1 MIFFF
6 FLLMANK
13 GEAASKG
20 TLNHVSRDPFFKIFY
35 FKIRTADRRK
45 KKKAFLNLRHP
56 KEGKLKVLK
65 ERMRIGTSGKDE
77 DKTQVWLTGHFMPM
91 KQPAL
96 RRALN
101 MQTSTPCSN
110 PSARTGGT
118 TEGQRAL
125 RADAAVSQQRSNSMY
140 VIEIALPKN
149 KNKNQSRAF

>member
-1 MIFFF
+1 
-6 FLLMANK
+6 MANK

-20 TLNHVSRDPFFKIFY
+20 TLNHVSRDPFFFKFY

-56 KEGKLKVLK
+56 KEGKPKVLK

-77 DKTQVWLTGHFMPM
+77 DKTRVWLTGHFMPM

-110 PSARTGGT
+110 PSAQTGGT

-125 RADAAVSQQRSNSMY
+125 RADAAISQQRSNSMY